1 MQSGL
6 HFKPGESNIS
16 AWTPSLISM
25 NMYLNEIFLFQATA
39 NTRLAG
45 AMGAYFLKF
54 LHKTFHLDLYKV
66 HMIGHSLG
74 AHLSG

>member
-1 MQSGL
+1 MVSAFL
-6 HFKPGESNIS
+6 TFVNI
-16 AWTPSLISM
+16 
-25 NMYLNEIFLFQATA
+25 FFQATA

-66 HMIGHSLG
+66 HVIGHSLG
-74 AHLSG
+74 AHLSGYVKI